1 MNHSPSLSAILH
13 LQAIINHSV
22 QALLSAGGEEG
33 ERGGGA
39 EPPTKF
45 SNRGGLTGKER
56 GNFFQGGLQFLHT
69 KKTKI

>member
-22 QALLSAGGEEG
+22 QPLLSAGGG
-33 ERGGGA
+33 GRGGGA

-56 GNFFQGGLQFLHT
+56 DNFFQGGLQFLHT